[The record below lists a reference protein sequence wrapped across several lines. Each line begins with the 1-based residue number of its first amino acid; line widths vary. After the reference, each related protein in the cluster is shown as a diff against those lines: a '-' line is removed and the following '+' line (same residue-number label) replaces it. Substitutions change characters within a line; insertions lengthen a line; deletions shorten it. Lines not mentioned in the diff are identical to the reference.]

1 MGNQAL
7 PLIRKS
13 RLNSSLV
20 FEKESN
26 FKAGLEAYYS
36 GGQFLSDGSKIALWT
51 VGVFSEKTYGK
62 LTYFINAENIP
73 DTRQGRFGQVVFPP
87 HQSPTFAEIY
97 RDTEGR
103 VINGGIKVRL

>member
-62 LTYFINAENIP
+62 LTYFINAETSQ
-73 DTRQGRFGQVVFPP
+73 TRDKVALVKLFFLPIKALP
-87 HQSPTFAEIY
+87 SPKSIGTLRGE
-97 RDTEGR
+97 
-103 VINGGIKVRL
+103 